1 MGTKAKVSKD
11 FSSNC
16 YSDIELNVKASNIIL
31 SMTDNSNFTTPV
43 PSLSRVTETNNAY
56 KLSLDKA
63 EDGNKADTAMKN
75 DQRAKLST
83 ILQELADYV
92 QTASGGEE
100 AIILTSGFEIN
111 KKPSTVGPLSKP
123 ENFKVVMGSNR
134 GSVIMSCDVVEH
146 AQFYEFEYTEGV
158 PTSNSVWLKITST
171 RHKLLL
177 EGLVSGKEYTFRVAG
192 AGSDP
197 SRFWSETI
205 TTFVV

>member
-1 MGTKAKVSKD
+1 
-11 FSSNC
+11 
-16 YSDIELNVKASNIIL
+16 
-31 SMTDNSNFTTPV
+31 
-43 PSLSRVTETNNAY
+43 
-56 KLSLDKA
+56 
-63 EDGNKADTAMKN
+63 MKN
-75 DQRAKLST
+75 DQRALLST
-83 ILQELADYV
+83 TLQQLADYV
-92 QTASGGEE
+92 QTASRGYE
-100 AIILTSGFEIN
+100 AIILTSGFDVN

-134 GSVIMSCDVVEH
+134 GSVVMSCDVVDH

-158 PTSNSVWLKITST
+158 ATSNSIWFKVTST
-171 RHKLLL
+171 KHKLLL